1 MRLSLRLKPSRLA
14 VDRHLGYNLYYNIL
28 YKMSKLNGKVAVV
41 TGGSRDIGRAIAI
54 KLASLGAKVVV
65 NYFNTESGANATVK
79 EIIETGGEA
88 VAIKADVSKLDQIQI
103 LKKQTIATFG
113 KRVDILVNNAGGLF
127 ARRTLDQYDET
138 FFDRVIGVNFKSTVF
153 VSQAFEALMDKGASI
168 VNISSQAARDGGGGG
183 STLYASSKGAVTTF
197 TRAMA
202 KELGP
207 KGIRVNAVC
216 PGLIGTKFHD
226 DFTKDEIRAK
236 VVASTPLGREG
247 QAEEVADLVAYL
259 ASDEASFI
267 NGNNID
273 INGGLAFS

>member
-1 MRLSLRLKPSRLA
+1 
-14 VDRHLGYNLYYNIL
+14 
-28 YKMSKLNGKVAVV
+28 MSKLKGKVAVV

-65 NYFNTESGANATVK
+65 NYFNTESGANATVN
-79 EIIETGGEA
+79 EIVEAGGEA
-88 VAIKADVSKLDQIQI
+88 VAIKADVSNLDQVQV
-103 LKKQTIATFG
+103 LKKETIAAFG
-113 KRVDILVNNAGGLF
+113 EQVHILVNNAGGLF
-127 ARRTLDQYDET
+127 ARKTLQEFDEAFYDL
-138 FFDRVIGVNFKSTVF
+138 VMGVNFKSTVF
-153 VSQAFEALMDKGASI
+153 VSQAFATLMNNGSSM
-168 VNISSQAARDGGGGG
+168 VNVSSQAARDGGGGG
-183 STLYASSKGAVTTF
+183 SALYSSSKGAVTTF

-236 VVASTPLGREG
+236 VAASTPLGREG
-247 QAEEVADLVAYL
+247 HAEEVADLVAYL